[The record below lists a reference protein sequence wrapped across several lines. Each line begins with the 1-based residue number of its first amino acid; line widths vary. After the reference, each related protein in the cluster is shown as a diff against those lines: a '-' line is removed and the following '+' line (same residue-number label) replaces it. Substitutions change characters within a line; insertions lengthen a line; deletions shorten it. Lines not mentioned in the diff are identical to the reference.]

1 MGRAFMTNR
10 VPPQLDPRGPLATLL
25 RGRAEQ
31 HTICNHLELI
41 ADQLGG
47 PVDRRLCLSTL
58 DRLSY
63 DLPLYQA
70 DEETLFSILGAETQT
85 DELLDGCIEQAVRDH
100 RHYQDYTLEITDAV
114 QDHLANAKTANPDAL
129 GYLLRCTFEGLR
141 QHMAWENVTLL
152 GPLLRP
158 LTELEIERFR
168 IQSARNRSARAPHFR
183 ISDS

>member
-1 MGRAFMTNR
+1 MTTR
-10 VPPQLDPRGPLATLL
+10 VPPQLDPDGPLATLL

-31 HTICNHLELI
+31 HAICDHLELI

-47 PVDRRLCLSTL
+47 PADQRLCLSTL

-63 DLPLYQA
+63 ELPLYQA
-70 DEETLFSILGAETQT
+70 DEETLFNILGAEAQAG
-85 DELLDGCIEQAVRDH
+85 DLVNGCIEQVVRDH
-100 RHYQDYTLEITDAV
+100 RHFQDYALEIADAV

-158 LTELEIERFR
+158 LTDHEIERFR
-168 IQSARNRSARAPHFR
+168 IQSARNRSARAPFFR
-183 ISDS
+183 IADS